1 MFEHLRRLATTG
13 AAYTA
18 ASVLSKLIA
27 LFLLPI
33 YTAYLSPA
41 DYGAAEVMLASLV
54 AASIIVRLGVIEA
67 ILRFY
72 YLAGE
77 DPKAVVRTAFA
88 SLFWTTTIAA
98 LIALPFA
105 GEISEAL
112 LEEEN
117 AGLPRLAIL
126 GPLAPDAV
134 GVRPHPPSPRRA
146 GAALLHL
153 HDRPGAGDDPGH
165 GRARGG
171 DGPRRFGDPPRQLRD
186 RSLLPG
192 GPPVGRA
199 QAARASLRDAAASPH
214 APLRAADDAG
224 GADALLAL
232 LPRPD
237 HHRPPRRPG
246 RGRASMRSRSSSR
259 TGCRS
264 WSAAST
270 WRGRRSR
277 TRSPTTTRPGAPT
290 P

>member
-54 AASIIVRLGVIEA
+54 AASIVVRLGVIEA

-77 DPKAVVRTAFA
+77 KTRKAVVRTAFA

-112 LEEEN
+112 LEEED
-117 AGLPRLAIL
+117 AGLARLAIL
-126 GPLAPDAV
+126 GLWHLTLWEFV
-134 GVRPHPPSPRRA
+134 LT
-146 GAALLHL
+146 LLRL
-153 HDRPGAGDDPGH
+153 DE
-165 GRARGG
+165 RARLYFTYTIAQVLVTIPVTVALVVGTDLG
-171 DGPRRFGDPPRQLRD
+171 ASAILLGSFGTGVFFLA
-186 RSLLPG
+186 

-199 QAARASLRDAAASPH
+199 PAARASLRDAAASPD

-224 GADALLAL
+224 RADALLAL
-232 LPRPD
+232 LPRPH
-237 HHRPPRRPG
+237 HHRPPRRPR
-246 RGRASMRSRSSSR
+246 RGGPVRARCQVRERDAGPGPR
-259 TGCRS
+259 T
-264 WSAAST
+264 
-270 WRGRRSR
+270 
-277 TRSPTTTRPGAPT
+277 
-290 P
+290 